1 MNSGLLVRGLKTFP
15 GRGNSN
21 YKEFMLWKK
30 RGRQLHLYEALE
42 LRSEFDA
49 RIKTLKDCLPETK
62 QNRDRFSF
70 TRDDGIR
77 RPSPDFDAV
86 TARKELRTLE
96 IKRRKLNSSI
106 QKANFSHTIDIGG
119 DSVNLNE
126 ALEIR
131 KALNEQI
138 GELHDQV
145 VRASYQKVIYKE
157 GRDIVED
164 NDISY
169 VDAVKNLEEA
179 RLSFRDLN
187 RKLRRASFE
196 ILLEFQDE

>member
-1 MNSGLLVRGLKTFP
+1 M
-15 GRGNSN
+15 
-21 YKEFMLWKK
+21 KK
-30 RGRQLHLYEALE
+30 KGKQLYLYEALE

-49 RIKTLKDCLPETK
+49 RVKTLKDCLPETK

-70 TRDDGIR
+70 TRDEGIR

-86 TARKELRTLE
+86 SARKKLRKLE
-96 IKRRKLNSSI
+96 VKRRKLNSSV
-106 QKANFSHTIDIGG
+106 QKANFSHTIDFNG
-119 DSVNLNE
+119 DSVTLSE

-145 VRASYQKVIYKE
+145 VRSSYQRVIYKE
-157 GRDIVED
+157 GRDIVEE
-164 NDISY
+164 NEISY
-169 VDAVKNLEEA
+169 EDAVDNLEEA

-196 ILLEFQDE
+196 TLLEFQDE

>member
-1 MNSGLLVRGLKTFP
+1 M
-15 GRGNSN
+15 
-21 YKEFMLWKK
+21 EKK
-30 RGRQLHLYEALE
+30 GKHLYLYEGLE

-70 TRDDGIR
+70 TRDEGIR

-86 TARKELRTLE
+86 SARKELRKLE
-96 IKRRKLNSSI
+96 VKRRKLNSSV
-106 QKANFSHTIDIGG
+106 QKANFSHEIDFNG
-119 DSVNLNE
+119 DSVNLSE
-126 ALEIR
+126 ALEMR

-138 GELHDQV
+138 GELHEQV
-145 VRASYQKVIYKE
+145 VRSSYQKVIYKE
-157 GRDIVED
+157 GRDIVEE
-164 NDISY
+164 NEISY
-169 VDAVKNLEEA
+169 EDAVKNLEQA

-196 ILLEFQDE
+196 TLLEFQDE